1 MSDSLTLYFEG
12 TKRIELVK
20 TEFKAKEAISP
31 RACVRGKTAG
41 AFTSCGSF
49 QWTSAVRAVCAVAI
63 RYALSESNDKVDYFL
78 IGGHGSLASSL
89 DYALS
94 KEPTWITDMF
104 GTLHSG
110 APYAK
115 RLFKVTNP
123 NRKRPGPVAV
133 AINRSRLSGEDLKVF
148 WNGQLARNANDL
160 YTILFAVEQAGE
172 MPALPVTAAND
183 NALEDETPGADSA
196 NS

>member
-1 MSDSLTLYFEG
+1 MSDFLALYFEG
-12 TKRIELVK
+12 TKRIELIK
-20 TEFKAKEAISP
+20 TEFKAKEAMAV
-31 RACVRGKTAG
+31 RTCVRGKTAG

-49 QWTSAVRAVCAVAI
+49 QWTSAVRAVCAVTI
-63 RYALSESNDKVDYFL
+63 RYALSEANDKVDYFL

-133 AINRSRLSGEDLKVF
+133 AINRGRLSPEDLKIYLNSRLV
-148 WNGQLARNANDL
+148 WDANDL
-160 YTILFAVEQAGE
+160 YTILFAIEQAGE
-172 MPALPVTAAND
+172 TPALPVTAEND
-183 NALEDETPGADSA
+183 NLVEDETPGADSA